1 MLFPY
6 TFESICSLRLTL
18 WTASSLFS
26 PSIITQGLLKQ
37 SLFLTIDKVI
47 CNGIWHNNRCS
58 SQILCTDHVL
68 GALLITCSISCFVMC
83 RTASDI
89 TYYLSH
95 FIAERAEATLITRGR
110 VCHPTHT
117 VPGSLRTEGS
127 CPSYISWR
135 GSEEPCLPL
144 WKITKHLLLS
154 WHSQGQVSWLRK
166 ADSAISKL
174 LSSVQWRKVFFF
186 FETGCFFFFNYRPEV
201 LCVPWTIIL
210 LTCYSEAWLHSP
222 WHMLVMKYATE

>member
-1 MLFPY
+1 MLLPY
-6 TFESICSLRLTL
+6 IFESICSIRLTL
-18 WTASSLFS
+18 WTVSSLFS

-47 CNGIWHNNRCS
+47 CNGILHNNRCS
-58 SQILCTDHVL
+58 SQILCTDYVL
-68 GALLITCSISCFVMC
+68 GSLFITCSISCFVMC

-95 FIAERAEATLITRGR
+95 FIAEWAEATLLTRGR
-110 VCHPTHT
+110 VCHPKHT

-127 CPSYISWR
+127 CPSYISLS

-174 LSSVQWRKVFFF
+174 LSSVQWRKFFFF
-186 FETGCFFFFNYRPEV
+186 FETGCFVFFNYRPEV